1 MSALL
6 EAVHFVLWYEIQQ
19 EDVKTQNVGH
29 RQGIFF
35 FLRSTQTAVISAKNL
50 ILQHTIHYCVYKH
63 IVSYIKLTVH

>member
-35 FLRSTQTAVISAKNL
+35 FFAINSDSSYFSKEFNFTTHNTLLRVQTYSVL
-50 ILQHTIHYCVYKH
+50 Y
-63 IVSYIKLTVH
+63 